1 MPTPTKGPRLGG
13 SPAHER
19 LMLANLATSLFED
32 GRITTTEAKAKR
44 LRPVAEKLVTFAKR
58 GDLHARRQVMTVI
71 RDKDV
76 VHHLFAEIGPR
87 YENRPGGYT
96 RIVKVGPRKGDNAPM
111 AVIELV
117 EAQTVAQQA
126 VGEAERARGTRFA
139 GASAVGAGAASAA
152 GEGTA
157 DALESADD
165 VQVGENEG
173 ETTGPGGDTSP
184 AVVAGAEGVD
194 EAQEIVTDVF
204 NPDGER
210 QDDGDVTPEPTA
222 ETLAVVD
229 DPTLS
234 PDVAAAAAAEV
245 EAAELGDAATA
256 GTDAPG
262 GEPEVDPK

>member
-1 MPTPTKGPRLGG
+1 
-13 SPAHER
+13 
-19 LMLANLATSLFED
+19 MLANLATSLFEH

-44 LRPVAEKLVTFAKR
+44 LRPYAEKLVTFAKR

-117 EAQTVAQQA
+117 EAATVAQQA

-139 GASAVGAGAASAA
+139 TGAGASSAA
-152 GEGTA
+152 GEVTA
-157 DALESADD
+157 DALEDTD
-165 VQVGENEG
+165 V
-173 ETTGPGGDTSP
+173 TTGPGGDTSP
-184 AVVAGAEGVD
+184 AVVAGADGLD
-194 EAQEIVTDVF
+194 EAQEVVADVF

-210 QDDGDVTPEPTA
+210 QDDGNVTPEPTA
-222 ETLAVVD
+222 ENLAVVD
-229 DPTLS
+229 DPELS
-234 PDVAAAAAAEV
+234 PDVARAAAAEV

-256 GTDAPG
+256 GVQAPG

>member
-19 LMLANLATSLFED
+19 LMLANLATSLFEH

-44 LRPVAEKLVTFAKR
+44 LRPYAEKLVTFAKR

-96 RIVKVGPRKGDNAPM
+96 RITKVGPRKGDNAPM

-117 EAQTVAQQA
+117 EALTVGQQA

-139 GASAVGAGAASAA
+139 PRKGAASAA
-152 GEGTA
+152 GEVTA
-157 DALESADD
+157 DAVETADADEAVTD
-165 VQVGENEG
+165 VEGTGED
-173 ETTGPGGDTSP
+173 TGPGGDTSP
-184 AVVAGAEGVD
+184 AVIDGEVD
-194 EAQEIVTDVF
+194 EEAQEIVADVF

-210 QDDGDVTPEPTA
+210 QDDGDVTPEPERENA
-222 ETLAVVD
+222 AVVD
-229 DPTLS
+229 SDNVS
-234 PDVAAAAAAEV
+234 PEVAAAAAAEV

-262 GEPEVDPK
+262 GESAPDPR